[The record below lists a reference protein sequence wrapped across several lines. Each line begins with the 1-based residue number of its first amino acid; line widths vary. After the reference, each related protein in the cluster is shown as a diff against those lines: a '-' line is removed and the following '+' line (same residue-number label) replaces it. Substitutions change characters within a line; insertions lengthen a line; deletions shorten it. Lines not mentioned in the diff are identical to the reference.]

1 MRSTHLLCVPI
12 QPLAEFPISLRWM
25 FNLFLTVFW
34 WKLPT
39 LSMLPFNKLT
49 IATVTFWKIHNV
61 DDLLQ
66 KLWRLRPNHCHIQ
79 LITQYLHVLLGN
91 DCVFSFS
98 FPIFLHV
105 TAPDVPRLPR
115 FARRCYKSS
124 FGSSLA
130 VLGCED
136 MIGNQHLALS
146 IGQMSLPL
154 LLASNFVRTDFL
166 FEPRKKPQ
174 CIVYVRELY
183 CITFAKEKCWVAK
196 DRESNLL
203 RERSRKRSLKI
214 FQIGCFVQWEWTS
227 GNGREVDT
235 RGIVEALGLSCG
247 SRVSQLGL

>member
-105 TAPDVPRLPR
+105 IAPDVPRLPR

-136 MIGNQHLALS
+136 MIGNQNLALS
-146 IGQMSLPL
+146 IGQSHFHFFWLPILSELCFYLSIQTSLSMIGV
-154 LLASNFVRTDFL
+154 SNGEATTHV
-166 FEPRKKPQ
+166 
-174 CIVYVRELY
+174 ELNSS
-183 CITFAKEKCWVAK
+183 K
-196 DRESNLL
+196 
-203 RERSRKRSLKI
+203 
-214 FQIGCFVQWEWTS
+214 
-227 GNGREVDT
+227 
-235 RGIVEALGLSCG
+235 
-247 SRVSQLGL
+247 